1 MAGLAK
7 RVLLWFFSVLFLI
20 LAILFLFALI
30 GLAIAGFVAA
40 QISDQRYVEAL
51 ESSSDD
57 FEMIW
62 YYFML
67 ASSVT
72 ALPYSILGT
81 IAIVLLVEA
90 IRSNPSHDKRKV
102 DRNKAMEE
110 TDSGTGIHA
119 DIHEGNVEGKIDVT
133 KGVPVIHFK
142 GATLA
147 PASFGSVIAVF
158 LSMIFSV
165 IAMLCVFW
173 GIAIAYDNA
182 RRVNKVVWPYIV
194 VEFIVGLVM
203 PLAVVFAAIVFSIY
217 LEYATNGSVDPR
229 VLVTRLLPVVKLVEG
244 KEYTYWS
251 ILDRFYFQLSPND
264 NFRDETEKAENSD
277 ETEKAENSCSQKI
290 SRSPSTWII
299 TAIVS
304 LAFLLAVSYFM
315 NANITSQTTLRSCP
329 HTSVEIDC
337 FNTSSLVYVDCND
350 PDIEQLNFTS
360 LHCFRFLQFG
370 RDSDVIGGLS
380 RAFAFYLAT
389 LAFFG
394 TAFHAAKILI
404 DFQPSRLWGSVFIVG
419 GILLFVGGILIVST
433 DEAVL
438 LRIDIIKIF
447 QFFMVALF
455 VFLIGLLLVTGKW
468 WERVP
473 GTKNGLVS
481 PGNIPEKRTFKDV
494 ENEVRDT
501 PV

>member
-1 MAGLAK
+1 M
-7 RVLLWFFSVLFLI
+7 
-20 LAILFLFALI
+20 
-30 GLAIAGFVAA
+30 
-40 QISDQRYVEAL
+40 
-51 ESSSDD
+51 
-57 FEMIW
+57 
-62 YYFML
+62 
-67 ASSVT
+67 
-72 ALPYSILGT
+72 
-81 IAIVLLVEA
+81 
-90 IRSNPSHDKRKV
+90 
-102 DRNKAMEE
+102 
-110 TDSGTGIHA
+110 
-119 DIHEGNVEGKIDVT
+119 
-133 KGVPVIHFK
+133 
-142 GATLA
+142 
-147 PASFGSVIAVF
+147 
-158 LSMIFSV
+158 
-165 IAMLCVFW
+165 FW

-194 VEFIVGLVM
+194 VEVIVGLVM

-229 VLVTRLLPVVKLVEG
+229 VLVTRLLPVVKLVKG
-244 KEYTYWS
+244 KKYTYWS

-264 NFRDETEKAENSD
+264 DFREIKQ
-277 ETEKAENSCSQKI
+277 SCSQKI

-370 RDSDVIGGLS
+370 RDSDAIGGLS

-394 TAFHAAKILI
+394 TAFHVAKILI

-455 VFLIGLLLVTGKW
+455 VLLIGLLLVTGKW

-473 GTKNGLVS
+473 GTKGGLVS
-481 PGNIPEKRTFKDV
+481 PGNIPEKSTYKDV
-494 ENEVRDT
+494 EKEIHDT